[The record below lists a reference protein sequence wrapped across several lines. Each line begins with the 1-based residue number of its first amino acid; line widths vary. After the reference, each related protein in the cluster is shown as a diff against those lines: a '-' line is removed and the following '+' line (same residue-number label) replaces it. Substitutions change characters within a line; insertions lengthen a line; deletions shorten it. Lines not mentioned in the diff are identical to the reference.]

1 MLSIFILFCVV
12 LSTQN
17 NNIYYLNKFISIIN
31 INTVILNNYDN
42 RFLGQNVE
50 NRKILNIKKPDG
62 FYYEN

>member
-42 RFLGQNVE
+42 RFLGQNIE

-62 FYYEN
+62 FCYEN